1 MDLVFEFIPNF
12 VPKHLNRIVMNTK
25 ETNKPLQ
32 ALSEEELDE
41 VQGGSGNLT
50 ITVFCCYKCN
60 KKFTSKRRFE
70 AHLRN
75 GH

>member
-1 MDLVFEFIPNF
+1 
-12 VPKHLNRIVMNTK
+12 MNTK